1 MALKVGTKPTP
12 GNWALPRTDA
22 YRPDLFYLRE
32 KTMTKVE
39 LTDLQLLLLR
49 QVIKQAVKDFR
60 YDHALTGLPEE
71 VRRAEILENIDRMFE
86 SEHESQYIDPHPL
99 EEEDTQKIKLF

>member
-1 MALKVGTKPTP
+1 MSSQAPSV
-12 GNWALPRTDA
+12 PRVDQSV
-22 YRPDLFYLRE
+22 P
-32 KTMTKVE
+32 KMTKVE

-71 VRRAEILENIDRMFE
+71 VRRAEVLEAIDEMLVTQ
-86 SEHESQYIDPHPL
+86 HEAQYVGPSDDFN
-99 EEEDTQKIKLF
+99 EDEPDTRKIKLFNKR